1 MRKADLHIHTTVSD
15 GRYSPSDVVRE
26 AVNRNLGM
34 IAITDHDTFEGYF
47 EANETAKDLD
57 IEVIPGVE
65 ITSEFHDRE
74 CHLLAY
80 GFDTE
85 NEEMVQFMQDQK
97 MIRIDRAKKIVQNL
111 KKLGF
116 DVSYDE
122 VRAEAG
128 VKGVVARPHIA
139 KVMIQKGYAANH
151 REVFIRYLGNHAK
164 AYYKCEYRT
173 VKEIIDIV
181 HSAGGIVIL
190 AHPGK
195 NYSNNELKEFVDAG
209 INGFEY
215 IHPSHNYD
223 LQRKY
228 EQLAGEHG
236 LLISGGSDFHGTKF
250 EDQYNFGVIAINIQT
265 ARHVLAECHFD
276 NHTVST

>member
-1 MRKADLHIHTTVSD
+1 
-15 GRYSPSDVVRE
+15 
-26 AVNRNLGM
+26 M
-34 IAITDHDTFEGYF
+34 ISITDHDSFEGYF
-47 EANETAKDLD
+47 EALEEARGYD

-65 ITSEFHDRE
+65 ITSEFHGRE
-74 CHLLAY
+74 CHVLAY

-85 NEEMVQFMQDQK
+85 NDEMIHFMHNQK
-97 MIRIDRAKKIVQNL
+97 KIRIDRAKKIVDNL
-111 KKLGF
+111 NKLGF

-128 VKGVVARPHIA
+128 VNGVVARPHIA

-164 AYYKCEYRT
+164 AYHKCEYRT

-181 HSAGGIVIL
+181 HAAGGIVIL

-195 NYSNNELKEFVDAG
+195 NYSDNELKEFVDAG
-209 INGFEY
+209 IDGFEY
-215 IHPSHNYD
+215 IHPSHNYK
-223 LQRKY
+223 LQKKY
-228 EQLAGEHG
+228 EHLAGEYG

-250 EDQYNFGVIAINIQT
+250 EDQYNFGVVAITVKT
-265 ARHVLAECHFD
+265 ARHVLSECGIID
-276 NHTVST
+276 RAVSS